1 MEAKVTIAQPYPVL
15 WSNEDR
21 NVDHKISDWI
31 RANVTGKH
39 EIIIL
44 GQHAK
49 RVILG
54 SEGADVATFKLE
66 DCLFLF
72 ENVRDALLFKLT
84 WGGR

>member
-1 MEAKVTIAQPYPVL
+1 MEAKVTIAQPFPVL
-15 WSNEDR
+15 WTTEDR
-21 NVDHKISDWI
+21 NVDYQVANWI

-49 RVILG
+49 KVILG
-54 SEGADVATFKLE
+54 SEGAETANFNVE